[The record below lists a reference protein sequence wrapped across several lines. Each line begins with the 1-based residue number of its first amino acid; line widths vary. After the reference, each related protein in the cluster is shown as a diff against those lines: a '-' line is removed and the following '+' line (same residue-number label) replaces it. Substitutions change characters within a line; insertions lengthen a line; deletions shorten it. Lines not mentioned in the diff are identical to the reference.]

1 MQGLHAVPR
10 MLRAKKKARP
20 ETGLYV
26 LLVWEVI
33 RRQGQR

>member
-1 MQGLHAVPR
+1 MQGLFAAPWR
-10 MLRAKKKARP
+10 MRAKKKARP

-26 LLVWEVI
+26 LIVWEVI